1 MSSRRMARLMM
12 LLQAAGTLQRDDRHR
27 VVSAILYRNVESFK
41 DLTDIEIEGTVA
53 VLEHWERQGEL
64 QERCRA
70 CGD

>member
-1 MSSRRMARLMM
+1 MSNRRMARLMM
-12 LLQAAGTLQRDDRHR
+12 LLQSAGTLAREDRHR